1 MVVIVQNDPIVPA
14 GLIGTVLGERG
25 VRWRL
30 FRVFDGEGVPDTCH
44 AEAVVVLG
52 GTMSVCDTL
61 EYPYLDHVRRVIRQT
76 IEKSIPYLG
85 ICLGGQLLAEVLD
98 AKVHRGSRGERGC
111 CRISLTPE
119 GKTDPLF
126 GSMPENFLSFQW
138 HNDSFDVP
146 RGGLVLAR
154 TETCPYQAFRWNANA
169 YGIQFH
175 PEVDRSIVACWSGGG
190 KESPNSCEK
199 DFSVLEA
206 EYTSTSRI
214 FLENFFALPPNF
226 HQPWAHN
233 PL

>member
-44 AEAVVVLG
+44 AAAVVVLG
-52 GTMSVCDTL
+52 GTMSVW
-61 EYPYLDHVRRVIRQT
+61 
-76 IEKSIPYLG
+76 
-85 ICLGGQLLAEVLD
+85 AEVLD

-214 FLENFFALPPNF
+214 FLENFFALPANF